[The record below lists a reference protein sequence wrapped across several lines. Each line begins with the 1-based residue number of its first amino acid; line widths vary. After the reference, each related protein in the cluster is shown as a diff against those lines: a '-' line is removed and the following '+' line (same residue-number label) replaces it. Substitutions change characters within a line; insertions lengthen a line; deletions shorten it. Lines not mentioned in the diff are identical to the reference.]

1 MVYSSNATKALYVII
16 ENVRK
21 AQDITEQ
28 QKDIMEMALKRGF
41 DLGYASAHEE
51 CAGEKKK
58 WMNEVLEMG
67 DEELKNYKILY
78 KGLLDYETG
87 DITREP
93 HEKTHN

>member
-1 MVYSSNATKALYVII
+1 MVYSSNAAKALYVII

-28 QKDIMEMALKRGF
+28 QKAVMEMALKRGF

-51 CAGEKKK
+51 CAEEKKK

-67 DEELKNYKILY
+67 DQDLKNYKILY

-93 HEKTHN
+93 HEKTHS